1 MYLSSGEI
9 LLKYDFNHC
18 YDECAAVPFP
28 YHLIFV
34 YFLPVTSHKTFF
46 QKLCNFLNKHQL
58 ISGMKNHFVC
68 RLHLVFSPPLI
79 LAL

>member
-18 YDECAAVPFP
+18 YGECAVEPSP

-34 YFLPVTSHKTFF
+34 YFLPVTSHKTCF

-58 ISGMKNHFVC
+58 ISGMKNHFVR